1 MNPMRNLTPC
11 LLILLF
17 LYIDNIRGQ
26 TTPTNGKVVACYVAM
41 WAKYRPSNGYFT
53 LDNLKPQHCT
63 HLIYAFA
70 GLNTTSWEIQS
81 LDRWS
86 DIEEDEIGNYRKMTN
101 LRKQY
106 SGLKVSIGIGGWNEG
121 SKNYSILASD
131 KEKRESFI
139 NSVVTFISKYKFDGV
154 DLDWEFP
161 SQRGGTSEDKKY
173 FAILIKELKKALP
186 NSLLTA
192 AISPNKKVIDEG
204 YDIPKIS
211 KYLDYI
217 YIMAYDYHGS
227 WDLKILPNAPLNS
240 ADDASVN
247 STVSY
252 LLQLRAPP
260 EKLILGLPM
269 YGRTY
274 FSTENILP
282 GTNPIGMSCESD
294 GFSGP
299 YTNTNGTMGYNEIC
313 EVLKNKTWSTG
324 WDIDSKT
331 PYAVNGNKVI
341 LYDNYKSLQE
351 KVLYA
356 NKMNL
361 GGVMIWSID
370 TDDFNGNCESDYI
383 LIKAIN
389 RVLIKKNEAENEEN
403 KTNGTSRIFSLYN
416 ILTVLCAIVSIFTLT
431 NL

>member
-17 LYIDNIRGQ
+17 LYINNIRGQ
-26 TTPTNGKVVACYVAM
+26 MTPTHGKVVACYVAM
-41 WAKYRPSNGYFT
+41 WAKYRSSNGKFT

-81 LDRWS
+81 LDRWT
-86 DIEEDEIGNYRKMTN
+86 DIEEDGMGNYRKMTN
-101 LRKQY
+101 LRKRY

-131 KEKRESFI
+131 KEKRKSFV
-139 NSVVTFISKYKFDGV
+139 NSVVTFISEYKFDGV

-161 SQRGGTSEDKKY
+161 SQRDGTPEDKKN
-173 FAILIKELKKALP
+173 FAFLIKELKDALP
-186 NSLLTA
+186 NSIVTA
-192 AISPNKKVIDEG
+192 AISPNKKIIDEG

-227 WDLKILPNAPLNS
+227 WDLKMFPNAPLYS
-240 ADDASVN
+240 MDDGSVN

-274 FSTENILP
+274 ISTENIPP
-282 GTNPIGMSCESD
+282 GKNPIGQSSESD

-299 YTNTNGTMGYNEIC
+299 YTCVNGTMGYYEIC
-313 EVLKNKTWSTG
+313 EELKNKEWITG
-324 WDIDSKT
+324 WDNVSET
-331 PYAVNGNKVI
+331 AYAVNENRVI
-341 LYDNYKSLQE
+341 LYDNPKSLQQ

-361 GGVMIWSID
+361 GGVMVWSID

-383 LIKAIN
+383 LMKSIN
-389 RVLIKKNEAENEEN
+389 RVLIKKNEENEKN
-403 KTNGTSRIFSLYN
+403 KTNGTSRMFSLYN